1 LRFFASFRHP
11 FGGGAR
17 AIHPSLPSH
26 HTAIY
31 AVHRNPDARQ
41 WLLAH
46 NALHRHQPTQGKI
59 MKNFSNKTYA
69 VIVSIVAATG
79 VVALKSEP
87 EQVIRLDTVVVTA
100 KRLPVEA
107 QVMRLDTVVVT
118 ASREQVAAAKRD
130 AEQVAQAKSQ
140 DIAI

>member
-1 LRFFASFRHP
+1 
-11 FGGGAR
+11 
-17 AIHPSLPSH
+17 
-26 HTAIY
+26 
-31 AVHRNPDARQ
+31 
-41 WLLAH
+41 
-46 NALHRHQPTQGKI
+46 

-69 VIVSIVAATG
+69 VIVAIVAATG